1 MHRDVILFS
10 LAMVTAC
17 TWPASAANR
26 PAKSGAERD
35 PQRSEEKSWHET
47 VLDEAA
53 RKGRYTFFFFH
64 RKESKNSK
72 RMAAVIERAKVSLKE
87 RADFFAVELTD
98 RTRSGAVERF
108 KVRGEPVTVAVA
120 PGGIVTAYIQGPA
133 SLEELEHALVSR
145 GMAKVLGA
153 IQEQRVVFLC
163 VQGKRSEWARESLSA
178 ARQLGES
185 LEGIVEVVVVDP
197 ADRKEGDL
205 LRRCSVPADGKIARV
220 AVIGPS
226 GVVAHRLAGK
236 VTEDDLLAAFQKML
250 SGGGGC
256 GADTATGGS
265 TCSPQKGATGGGGCK
280 E

>member
-1 MHRDVILFS
+1 MSRIAIPLAV
-10 LAMVTAC
+10 AMVTAC
-17 TWPASAANR
+17 TWPASAATR
-26 PAKSGAERD
+26 EPEQATERGSLKSKR
-35 PQRSEEKSWHET
+35 KSWHET

-72 RMAAVIERAKVSLKE
+72 KMAAVIKRAKRSLKR
-87 RADFFAVELTD
+87 RADFFAVDLAD
-98 RTRSGAVERF
+98 SGRSGAVERF

-120 PGGIVTAYIQGPA
+120 PGGVVTAYIQGPV
-133 SLEELEHALVSR
+133 SLEELERALVSP

-153 IQEQRVVFLC
+153 VQAQRVVFLC
-163 VQGKRSEWARESLSA
+163 VQGEESEGAAESLAA
-178 ARQLGES
+178 ARQLEES
-185 LEGIVEVVVVDP
+185 LEGIAEVVVVDP
-197 ADRKEGDL
+197 SDKEEGDL
-205 LRRCSVPADGKIARV
+205 LRRCSVPTDGNLARV
-220 AVIGPS
+220 AVIGPK

-256 GADTATGGS
+256 GAETATGGS
-265 TCSPQKGATGGGGCK
+265 TCSPQKGATGKSGC